1 MAPFPLTL
9 MILAI
14 IAFLYFAGE
23 LLKPLALSVLLSF
36 ALAPAVRFLER
47 WSVPRAPAVI
57 LTVLV
62 TLISLS
68 AIGYIVGRQLTSL
81 ANRLPDYQDE
91 IEKKLQNVFQPGE
104 QSAAGRL
111 SKLADEVA
119 AKLETPVLKSGE
131 VRPDPIQKVVVISQP
146 SFQDRLRSVMGPYL
160 EFLGVASFVLVLVLF
175 ILMGREN
182 LGDRIVHLFGHDQI
196 SLTTRTK
203 AEIAQRVT
211 RYLATFAFV
220 NSAFGL
226 VIGIGL
232 ATIGVP
238 YAVLWG
244 CLAAMMRFIPYIGPA
259 VAFVLPLV
267 FSFAQ
272 FPGWTQPLEVVA
284 LFAVVEVALNSYL
297 EPVIYGKTTG
307 VSALGLLVAAM
318 FWTWLWGTMGLLL
331 STPLTVCLAVLG
343 KYVPSLEF
351 FATLLGE
358 EVEMHPDVKFYE
370 RVIALDRAA
379 AVSMIEEHAKHMPRA
394 DIFDRILVPALGR
407 AEYDSSRNELG
418 DQEQAFLWRVVEDV
432 LEILEQSTQVTLAQ
446 PSSVADGNPTG
457 PAPAALPFRV
467 VGIPVQDTA
476 DTLIL
481 KMLGQLIEPAGCE
494 LEIITDVDSPL
505 ELADRIDDHE
515 PRLVFVSHLPPGGLT
530 QARYLVK
537 RLRARHAALPI
548 TVGRWSEGIGES
560 AADRLLAVGATHVVA
575 KLAEA
580 RDRILAAARQ
590 LHADSVGSAPKAA
603 VTAPVGH

>member
-1 MAPFPLTL
+1 M
-9 MILAI
+9 
-14 IAFLYFAGE
+14 
-23 LLKPLALSVLLSF
+23 
-36 ALAPAVRFLER
+36 
-47 WSVPRAPAVI
+47 
-57 LTVLV
+57 
-62 TLISLS
+62 
-68 AIGYIVGRQLTSL
+68 
-81 ANRLPDYQDE
+81 
-91 IEKKLQNVFQPGE
+91 
-104 QSAAGRL
+104 
-111 SKLADEVA
+111 
-119 AKLETPVLKSGE
+119 
-131 VRPDPIQKVVVISQP
+131 
-146 SFQDRLRSVMGPYL
+146 
-160 EFLGVASFVLVLVLF
+160 
-175 ILMGREN
+175 
-182 LGDRIVHLFGHDQI
+182 
-196 SLTTRTK
+196 
-203 AEIAQRVT
+203 
-211 RYLATFAFV
+211 
-220 NSAFGL
+220 
-226 VIGIGL
+226 IGIGL
-232 ATIGVP
+232 ALIGVP

-379 AVSMIEEHAKHMPRA
+379 AVSMIEEHAQHMPRA
-394 DIFDRILVPALGR
+394 DIFDRILVPAIGR

-446 PSSVADGNPTG
+446 PSSIADGNPTG

-494 LEIITDVDSPL
+494 FEIITDVDSPL

-537 RLRARHAALPI
+537 RLRARPCRAPHH
-548 TVGRWSEGIGES
+548 GRQLERRHWRVRG
-560 AADRLLAVGATHVVA
+560 RP
-575 KLAEA
+575 
-580 RDRILAAARQ
+580 AARRRCNARGGQ
-590 LHADSVGSAPKAA
+590 AG
-603 VTAPVGH
+603 